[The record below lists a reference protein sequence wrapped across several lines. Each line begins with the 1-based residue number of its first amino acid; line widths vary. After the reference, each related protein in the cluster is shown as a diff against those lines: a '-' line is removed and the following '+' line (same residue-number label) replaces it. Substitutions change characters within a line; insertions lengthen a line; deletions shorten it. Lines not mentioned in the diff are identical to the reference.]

1 MKDVKVMAEILK
13 GKPVIDKLNE
23 QLKSRAQELRA
34 RGAAP
39 ALAVI
44 RVGDNCDDIA
54 YERNAAKCCE
64 AAGVEVKLIHFDA
77 KVSQDE
83 LVGCIETLNCDAS
96 VHGVLL
102 LRPLPPHIDDRTV
115 CRALAPE
122 KDVDGITEYSM
133 AGLYSCKKIGFA
145 PCTAEACID
154 MLDHYGIDIAGKR
167 AVVVGRS
174 FVVGKPV
181 AMMLLERD
189 ATVTVCHTK
198 TKNLAA
204 ICRGAELLIVAIGCA
219 KLIGRDYL
227 APGQVVIDIGI
238 NFDENG
244 RMCGDVD
251 HEAAAEI
258 VRAVAPVPGGIGRV
272 TTAVLAKHVV
282 EACARFAGV

>member
-1 MKDVKVMAEILK
+1 MAEILK
-13 GKPVIDKLNE
+13 GRPVIDKLNDH
-23 QLKSRAQELRA
+23 LKNRADELRA
-34 RGAAP
+34 KGSAP
-39 ALAVI
+39 ALAII
-44 RVGDNCDDIA
+44 RVGDSEDDMA
-54 YERNAAKCCE
+54 YERSAAKCCE
-64 AAGVEVKLIHFDA
+64 AAGVEVKRRHFPA
-77 KVSQDE
+77 SVGQDE
-83 LVGCIETLNCDAS
+83 LIGYIRELNVDAA

-102 LRPLPPHIDDRTV
+102 LRPLPPHIDDRAV

-154 MLDHYGIDIAGKR
+154 MLDHYGIEIAGKR

-198 TKNLAA
+198 TKNLPS
-204 ICRGAELLIVAIGCA
+204 ICREADILVVAVGHA
-219 KLIGRDYL
+219 KMLGREYFS
-227 APGQVVIDIGI
+227 PGQVIVDIGI
-238 NFDENG
+238 NFDETG
-244 RMCGDVD
+244 AMCGDVD
-251 HEAAAEI
+251 CDEASKTA
-258 VRAVAPVPGGIGRV
+258 RAVTPVPGGIGRV

-282 EACARFAGV
+282 EACGRMMNKTTKL

>member
-1 MKDVKVMAEILK
+1 MPQTELLDCVRA
-13 GKPVIDKLNE
+13 LNE
-23 QLKSRAQELRA
+23 D
-34 RGAAP
+34 G
-39 ALAVI
+39 
-44 RVGDNCDDIA
+44 
-54 YERNAAKCCE
+54 
-64 AAGVEVKLIHFDA
+64 
-77 KVSQDE
+77 
-83 LVGCIETLNCDAS
+83 S
-96 VHGVLL
+96 VHGVLI
-102 LRPLPPHIDDRTV
+102 LRPLPPHIDDRAV

-133 AGLYSCKKIGFA
+133 AGLYSCKKVGFA

-154 MLDHYGIDIAGKR
+154 MLDHYGVELAGKR

-204 ICRGAELLIVAIGCA
+204 LCREAEILVVAIGHG
-219 KLIGRDYL
+219 KMIGREYL
-227 APGQVVIDIGI
+227 SPGQVIVDIGI

-244 RMCGDVD
+244 KMCGDVD
-251 HEAAAEI
+251 YEAASETAK
-258 VRAVAPVPGGIGRV
+258 AVTPVPGGIGKV

-282 EACARFAGV
+282 EACSRLADN

>member
-1 MKDVKVMAEILK
+1 MADILK

-23 QLKSRAQELRA
+23 HLKSRADALRA
-34 RGAAP
+34 EGAAP
-39 ALAVI
+39 ALAII
-44 RVGDNCDDIA
+44 RVGDSGDDMA
-54 YERNAAKCCE
+54 YERSAARCCE
-64 AAGVEVKLIHFDA
+64 AAGVDVKLIHFSA
-77 KVSQDE
+77 SVGQEE
-83 LVGCIETLNCDAS
+83 LIGCVRSLNGDGS

-102 LRPLPPHIDDRTV
+102 LRPLPPHIDDRAV

-154 MLDHYGIDIAGKR
+154 MLDYYGVEIEGKR

-198 TKNLAA
+198 TKDLASV
-204 ICRGAELLIVAIGCA
+204 CRAADILVVAVGHA
-219 KLIGRDYL
+219 KMIGREYL
-227 APGQVVIDIGI
+227 SPGQVIVDIGI
-238 NFDENG
+238 NFDEDG
-244 RMCGDVD
+244 CMCGDVD
-251 HEAAAEI
+251 YDAAKET
-258 VRAVAPVPGGIGRV
+258 VRSVTPVPGGIGRV

-282 EACARFAGV
+282 EACASLSR